1 MFNIKWGGVAAG
13 AAFVLALA
21 LSLLL
26 GQTNFP
32 IALLRAVI
40 FAALFF
46 GLGIAAWAL
55 INSFIPDLLS
65 SSAAAAGGA
74 DITASLFSTGNA
86 GSRVNITVDDTNA
99 ALPEQERGAG
109 GGEVGD
115 FNELFTPKEDRR
127 DIDQTFGTG
136 YTEEGEANEFAA
148 TAGEFG
154 VETEEFASAFGDDG
168 VSEADGEETGDF
180 SMDFSAFVPGGSS
193 LDGGGGGGGGGSSSG
208 GGGSGETGESDS
220 DMDSFSFFPEAAGP
234 TSYDEP
240 APERKSSGN
249 KPMKLEGDFNA
260 KEIAAG
266 LRTVLEKDKK

>member
-1 MFNIKWGGVAAG
+1 MFNIKWGGIAAG
-13 AAFVLALA
+13 AAFVLSLL

-26 GQTNFP
+26 GQTNLP

-55 INSFIPDLLS
+55 INSFIPELLS
-65 SSAAAAGGA
+65 TSGGGG
-74 DITASLFSTGNA
+74 DIATHLFSTENA
-86 GSRVNITVDDTNA
+86 GSRVNITVGDPQNA
-99 ALPEQERGAG
+99 ALPEQERGAAD

-115 FNELFTPKEDRR
+115 FNELFTPK
-127 DIDQTFGTG
+127 DIDQIPATG
-136 YTEEGEANEFAA
+136 YTGEGEADGLASGNEFAA

-154 VETEEFASAFGDDG
+154 VETEEFASAFN
-168 VSEADGEETGDF
+168 EAEFNEEDEAGGL
-180 SMDFSAFVPGGSS
+180 SMDFSAFVPGG
-193 LDGGGGGGGGGSSSG
+193 LDGGGGGGSD
-208 GGGSGETGESDS
+208 GEPDEADS
-220 DMDSFSFFPEAAGP
+220 DMDSFSFFPDGGAPA
-234 TSYDEP
+234 TTFDEP
-240 APERKSSGN
+240 DSEERKVSRN